1 MTALVIMSA
10 LSGAALWAA
19 FLLSLHMV
27 FTRQARRDLAAG
39 AAFRRR
45 VQTHVYRGGSWS

>member
-1 MTALVIMSA
+1 MTALVILSA

-19 FLLSLHMV
+19 FLFCLHMV

-39 AAFRRR
+39 DVFRRR
-45 VQTHVYRGGSWS
+45 VRRHVYRGGVWS